1 MKLEYFLLC
10 LIAFSPQFASGAD
23 TAPTNTFNQANKL
36 YEQKQYSKASS
47 VYEGLIQQ
55 GSISSALLFNAGNA
69 AFKSKQIGRA
79 IAHYRQALRL
89 APRDPDIQA
98 NLRFARNTVENGS
111 QSAGLTDRFSKI
123 FTLNELTVVTAVFLW
138 LWFGLLAIR
147 EWRPALR
154 PALRGY
160 TLLSGIMLGAFGLW
174 LGAIAIVA
182 VKDHSGVII
191 AHEAAARFGPLE
203 ESQVAFTLRDGSEVQ
218 ILAERSGW
226 VEIKDPRG
234 RRGWVAQDSLE
245 PLPSITKIKA
255 G

>member
-1 MKLEYFLLC
+1 MKLAFFLFC
-10 LIAFSPQFASGAD
+10 LVAFSSRFASCAS
-23 TAPTNTFNQANKL
+23 AAATNTFEQANKL

-55 GSISSALLFNAGNA
+55 GGISSALLFNAGNA

-79 IAHYRQALRL
+79 IAHYRAALQL

-111 QSAGLTDRFSKI
+111 QISRFTDRFSRI
-123 FTLNELTVVTAVFLW
+123 LTFNELTVVTAVFIW

-147 EWRPALR
+147 ELRPALR

-182 VKDHSGVII
+182 AKDHPGVIV
-191 AHEAAARFGPLE
+191 ANEAAARFGPLE

-218 ILAERSGW
+218 ILAARPGW
-226 VEIKDPRG
+226 VEIKDGRG
-234 RRGWVAQDSLE
+234 RRGWVAHDSLE
-245 PLPSITKIKA
+245 PLPSLTKIKA